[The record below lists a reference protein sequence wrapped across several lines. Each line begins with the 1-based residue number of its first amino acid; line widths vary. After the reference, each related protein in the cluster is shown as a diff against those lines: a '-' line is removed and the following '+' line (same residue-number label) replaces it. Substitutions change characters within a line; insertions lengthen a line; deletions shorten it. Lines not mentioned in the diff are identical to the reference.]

1 MTRRFVHIILTSAFV
16 LAAMIGPGMAQGAQ
30 DRVVE
35 QLKDQGYARIQITR
49 TLLGRTRIVAT
60 GNAARR
66 EIILNTNTGEILRDY
81 WELDS
86 RGPAAQNAGS
96 SSLGGS
102 IISVP
107 QTGSSGDSSGGHGD
121 TRGHASNDDDS
132 DDDDDD
138 SDGHSADDD
147 DSDDDSNGD
156 SDDADNGDDDDD

>member
-16 LAAMIGPGMAQGAQ
+16 LAATIGPGMAQGAQ

-86 RGPAAQNAGS
+86 RGPATQNAGS
-96 SSLGGS
+96 SSPGGS

-121 TRGHASNDDDS
+121 TRGHASNDADS
-132 DDDDDD
+132 EDDDDDD

-147 DSDDDSNGD
+147 DSD

>member
-16 LAAMIGPGMAQGAQ
+16 LAAMIGQGMAQGAQ

-96 SSLGGS
+96 SSPGGS

-107 QTGSSGDSSGGHGD
+107 QTGSSGDNSGGHGD
-121 TRGHASNDDDS
+121 TRGQASNDDDS
-132 DDDDDD
+132 DDSDDDDDDGD
-138 SDGHSADDD
+138 SDGHS
-147 DSDDDSNGD
+147 DSD